1 MENIFIR
8 KFIEALNRRIR
19 LLAKSDGLFDS
30 KTIRIV
36 NRSGKTKKSDVDEEE
51 MLHQDGDKNVDDDNK
66 AALHYDDDDD
76 DDDFD
81 DYDVDIGEGD
91 TTAMRQRSR
100 LNQEQEYEEPD
111 DDEVEMT
118 NEDDIEDGYSSNDDE
133 GKKNSQS
140 KIKQEITDDDQLGI
154 LYKDIKQEIIDENYK
169 ELKQKLGEDERLKN
183 KVETRRRKVLNKIPD
198 FLLDYNFD
206 VQEELW
212 CEIKLKFPLAVK
224 LDIRSILEEEADQT
238 FVYRVGRI
246 DRAFLEKDFEAAER
260 GAKFT
265 KLIKTEGVSI
275 AQMVH
280 FENYLDIRK
289 IYTNDMH
296 QIART
301 YGIEAARA
309 ALIRE
314 IKNVFAVYGISVD
327 GRHLSLI
334 ADHMTFTGHIKGM
347 NRGAMNGI
355 SPLQA
360 MTFETTTNFMKNSL
374 LLGRFFV

>member
-1 MENIFIR
+1 MENIFIQ

-19 LLAKSDGLFDS
+19 LLTKSDGLFDS
-30 KTIRIV
+30 KIIRNV
-36 NRSGKTKKSDVDEEE
+36 NRSSKTKKISADVDEEE
-51 MLHQDGDKNVDDDNK
+51 LLQQDDGDKNVDDDNK
-66 AALHYDDDDD
+66 ASFNVDYEDDDDD
-76 DDDFD
+76 DLD
-81 DYDVDIGEGD
+81 DYDVDVGEGD

-100 LNQEQEYEEPD
+100 INQEQEYEEPD
-111 DDEVEMT
+111 DEELEMA
-118 NEDDIEDGYSSNDDE
+118 NEDEIEDGYSSNDE
-133 GKKNSQS
+133 SKQQT
-140 KIKQEITDDDQLGI
+140 KIKQEITDEDQLGVKQQI
-154 LYKDIKQEIIDENYK
+154 LDEDSK
-169 ELKQKLGEDERLKN
+169 GALIVEDEKLKN
-183 KVETRRRKVLNKIPD
+183 EAKNRRNKLMSKMASY
-198 FLLDYNFD
+198 LLDYNFD

-212 CEIKLKFPLAVK
+212 CEIKLKFPILGAK
-224 LDIRSILEEEADQT
+224 LDIRSILEEEANQA

-265 KLIKTEGVSI
+265 KLIRTEGVSM
-275 AQMVH
+275 AQMVE
-280 FENYLDIRK
+280 FENYLDIRR

-334 ADHMTFTGHIKGM
+334 ADHMTFTGQIKGM
-347 NRGAMNGI
+347 NRGAMDGI

-360 MTFETTTNFMKNSL
+360 MTFETTTNFLKNSL
-374 LLGRFFV
+374 LLGKSFLLIEF